1 MNDGKIS
8 PIPEPVTPSE
18 HDFIIAFRSLSR
30 EEQKKVLE
38 DNDPEVRRLFGFRLF
53 WLKSG

>member
-8 PIPEPVTPSE
+8 PIPEPVTPSQ

-38 DNDPEVRRLFGFRLF
+38 DILAKRTPSILDDEDEKQL
-53 WLKSG
+53 

>member
-18 HDFIIAFRSLSR
+18 HDFIILAKRTPSILDD
-30 EEQKKVLE
+30 E
-38 DNDPEVRRLFGFRLF
+38 DEKQL
-53 WLKSG
+53 

>member
-38 DNDPEVRRLFGFRLF
+38 DIKNEQY
-53 WLKSG
+53 